1 MKPKRIE
8 IRILR
13 IHQQIDGISS
23 RSMATILED
32 SFRQGSAGGIPLPE
46 DLDILEMY
54 EIMKL
59 PVIRLKQQ
67 EKQQP
72 EIKILCCCCFR
83 GSISVYLLSGDGQ
96 QISIVNLSS

>member
-1 MKPKRIE
+1 MKPKGIK

-13 IHQQIDGISS
+13 IHQRIDGSS
-23 RSMATILED
+23 SLSMATTLKD

-54 EIMKL
+54 EIMKM
-59 PVIRLKQQ
+59 PVIRLTQS

-72 EIKILCCCCFR
+72 GIKIICCCSFR
-83 GSISVYLLSGDGQ
+83 GSISVYLLSGDCR